1 MSFLTSIHAILS
13 FFIKITYAW
22 SVPICPANVPNCP
35 QNLGTPLKKYPG
47 NSEHQ
52 FAKKLKKVNLNAFS
66 YLIGTIDTL
75 TYPKAK
81 FVAANPKKLNKQL
94 TREKNI

>member
-1 MSFLTSIHAILS
+1 MPGKCSEL
-13 FFIKITYAW
+13 
-22 SVPICPANVPNCP
+22 PAKSRN
-35 QNLGTPLKKYPG
+35 TTKKYPG
-47 NSEHQ
+47 NPEHQ